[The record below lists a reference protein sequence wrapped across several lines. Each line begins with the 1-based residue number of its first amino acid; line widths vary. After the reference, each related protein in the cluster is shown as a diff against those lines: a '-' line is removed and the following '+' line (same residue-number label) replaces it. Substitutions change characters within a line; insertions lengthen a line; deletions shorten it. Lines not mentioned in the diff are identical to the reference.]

1 MGYLDRNL
9 MEGETVV
16 YRTKLHWIALL
27 PAALLAIVLLAGAVA
42 VLVFEPKV
50 WPAAVGLALVAAIVL
65 AGPLTRVAASDFAV
79 TNKRVAIKVGFIHR
93 RTLEMMLA
101 KVESIAVDQGM
112 AARLF
117 NYGTLTV
124 RGTGGTPETFE
135 RMRAPLDF
143 RRHVNE
149 QLAAR
154 E

>member
-1 MGYLDRNL
+1 MSYLNRNL

-16 YRTKLHWIALL
+16 FRTKLHWIVLL
-27 PAALLAIVLLAGAVA
+27 PATLLAIVLLAGAVA
-42 VLVFEPKV
+42 VFAYQPKV
-50 WPAAVGLALVAAIVL
+50 WPGGLALVLVAVVVMV
-65 AGPLTRVAASDFAV
+65 GPLTRVAASEFVV
-79 TNKRVAIKVGFIHR
+79 TNKRVAIKLGFLHR
-93 RTLEMMLA
+93 RTLEMVLA
-101 KVESIAVDQGM
+101 KVESIAIDQGM
-112 AARLF
+112 AARLL

-135 RMRAPLDF
+135 RMRAPLEF